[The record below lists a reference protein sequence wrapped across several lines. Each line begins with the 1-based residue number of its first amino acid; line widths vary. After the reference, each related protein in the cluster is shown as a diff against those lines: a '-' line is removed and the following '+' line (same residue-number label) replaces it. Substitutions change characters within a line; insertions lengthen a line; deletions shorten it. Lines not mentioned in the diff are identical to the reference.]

1 MGVAYRQ
8 ICTIGSSLTFHHGA
22 MDVGYDVVSV
32 RYNIV
37 SVGHGI
43 LSVGHGIL
51 SLRNDV
57 EGV

>member
-43 LSVGHGIL
+43 LS
-51 SLRNDV
+51 LRNDV
-57 EGV
+57 EDV

>member
-8 ICTIGSSLTFHHGA
+8 ICNIGSSLMVHHGA
-22 MDVGYDVVSV
+22 MDIGYDVVSV

-43 LSVGHGIL
+43 LS
-51 SLRNDV
+51 LRNDV
-57 EGV
+57 EDV